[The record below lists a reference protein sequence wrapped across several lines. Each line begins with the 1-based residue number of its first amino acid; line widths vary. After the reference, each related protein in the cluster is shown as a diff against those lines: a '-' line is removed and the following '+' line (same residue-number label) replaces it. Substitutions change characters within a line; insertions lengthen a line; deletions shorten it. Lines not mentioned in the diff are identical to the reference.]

1 MLPKAEVSHL
11 AKIKMP
17 LSKDRQM
24 ETLMKMSSK
33 EISRLEVM
41 QKLSEKQMSQKEAGV
56 ILNVN
61 TR

>member
-1 MLPKAEVSHL
+1 
-11 AKIKMP
+11 
-17 LSKDRQM
+17 
-24 ETLMKMSSK
+24 MKMSSK
-33 EISRLEVM
+33 EISRLELM